1 MKTKYDFQDENTEKK
16 WELIIKIILV
26 PVVIAILISIYKII
40 TR

>member
-26 PVVIAILISIYKII
+26 PVVIAILFSIIK
-40 TR
+40 